1 MKLINYTTGNEARM
15 GAVVGETVL
24 DLSGL
29 GLPDNMLAFIQSG
42 PETWAQAVRHIQ
54 SGNLT
59 RIPLNSARLM
69 VPLPNP
75 PKIVSIGLN
84 YMDHCREQNIPV
96 PERPLVFA
104 KFPSSVIGPSEAIRW
119 DPELTQQ
126 VDYEAELGVVIGRQA
141 YRVELDKALD
151 YVFGYTIVND
161 ISARDLQFS
170 DGQWVRG
177 KSLDTF
183 CPVGP
188 ALVTADEIP
197 DPQSLKIR
205 CRINGQLLQDS
216 STSEMIFSVR
226 ELIAYLSRSFTLQPG
241 DLITTG
247 TPDGVGVFRQPQIFL
262 KQGDLVEAEIEGL
275 GCLENPVDL
284 HPVPPEQ
291 NR

>member
-1 MKLINYTTGNEARM
+1 
-15 GAVVGETVL
+15 
-24 DLSGL
+24 
-29 GLPDNMLAFIQSG
+29 
-42 PETWAQAVRHIQ
+42 
-54 SGNLT
+54 
-59 RIPLNSARLM
+59 
-69 VPLPNP
+69 
-75 PKIVSIGLN
+75 
-84 YMDHCREQNIPV
+84 MDHCREQNIPV

-226 ELIAYLSRSFTLQPG
+226 ELIAYLSRSFTL
-241 DLITTG
+241 
-247 TPDGVGVFRQPQIFL
+247 
-262 KQGDLVEAEIEGL
+262 
-275 GCLENPVDL
+275 
-284 HPVPPEQ
+284 HPAI
-291 NR
+291 